1 MVWHHNARIYLQKE
15 RKYKVV
21 FVFCMDDINKTNSF
35 NSRLSKGKIKEKKNG
50 EQTVLLKT
58 YVHI

>member
-21 FVFCMDDINKTNSF
+21 FVFCMDDINKTYSF
-35 NSRLSKGKIKEKKNG
+35 NSTLSKGKIKQKNC

-58 YVHI
+58 